1 VELVKPQSQAQLD
14 LQQLTQ
20 LLDLQRLCINSQ
32 VLERSQLAQ
41 QELLKFLLWLA
52 AVEAAIFLLIQAA
65 VVVAA

>member
-1 VELVKPQSQAQLD
+1 
-14 LQQLTQ
+14 
-20 LLDLQRLCINSQ
+20 
-32 VLERSQLAQ
+32 LAQ